1 MKTIQSRV
9 DETKLTLP
17 TCAKLAESAQIER
30 DIAEFQLAGGT
41 ITRVGVE
48 EANFLSDM
56 QKGNKTKYKSKYGA
70 RFHVDKSHWRK
81 S

>member
-30 DIAEFQLAGGT
+30 DIAEFQLAGGKITT
-41 ITRVGVE
+41 IKLGRS
-48 EANFLSDM
+48 NFLSDI
-56 QKGNKTKYKSKYGA
+56 QKGNRQKYGKNFA
-70 RFHVDKSHWRK
+70 IKEGK
-81 S
+81 K